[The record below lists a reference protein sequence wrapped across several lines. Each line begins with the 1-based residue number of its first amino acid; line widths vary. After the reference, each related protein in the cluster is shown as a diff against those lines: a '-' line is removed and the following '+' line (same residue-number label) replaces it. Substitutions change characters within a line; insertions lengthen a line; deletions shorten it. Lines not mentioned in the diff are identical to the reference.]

1 MEDKLEVVRGVSAN
15 RAKTGNSSLFQ
26 PGQSG
31 NPNGRP
37 KLAEEFR
44 DLARQY
50 SVPALK
56 RVAEI
61 VTDPTAR
68 NQDVIAAAR
77 LILERGFG
85 SPIQDIAISRGES
98 REIESAYDLSAIT
111 TEEKMLLADTLA
123 KALRSP
129 K

>member
-77 LILERGFG
+77 LIVERGFG
-85 SPIQDIAISRGES
+85 SPIQDISVSKGEP
-98 REIESAYDLSAIT
+98 RETQASYDLTALSG
-111 TEEKMLLADTLA
+111 EDKRKLADLMA
-123 KALRSP
+123 KALIESR
-129 K
+129 